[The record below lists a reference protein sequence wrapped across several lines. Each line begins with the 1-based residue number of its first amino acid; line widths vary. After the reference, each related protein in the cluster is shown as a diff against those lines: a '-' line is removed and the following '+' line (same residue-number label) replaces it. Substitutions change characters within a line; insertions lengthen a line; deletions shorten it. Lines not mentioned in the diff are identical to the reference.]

1 MVTFLYMTTIRK
13 PVAKTYCFSSP
24 TFGNRDAGLQ
34 QTQERQDLLVPNA
47 DANEEQRTR
56 LKPPRDL
63 FANKEQ
69 WPQRKATLDGTKSTT
84 ESADLTILVNDEVK
98 RQPPPASSTR
108 RKNLL
113 ILSQARSGSSL
124 LGELF
129 NNHPNIMYVFEPLHN
144 LHYVSKRSNVSF
156 KTETDSYGL
165 LCNKILDSFFK
176 CDFSNI
182 TNVLPLYSTTIFRLQ
197 SKALIGDYFC
207 NSTTNTVTLF
217 NFRKP
222 TICVP
227 LTNAP
232 LSKACTSYKHTV
244 LKVLSKR
251 LPNKTL
257 ESFRGLFEHPNG
269 GYDVK
274 IVNLVRDPRA
284 VVYSWMTL
292 AWIKNHR
299 NPGFRLN
306 VRKICQPIE
315 KNLRLGLS
323 PPEWL
328 QNRIKIIRYEDLVAN
343 TTEMTR
349 QLYSFAGFAWS
360 SDIEKWIEE
369 HQKIQKKHQENN
381 PYSTYRNGSVAVNKW
396 RTAPETFIRIVEEVC
411 GNIMDL
417 MGYKKMEDVGQR

>member
-1 MVTFLYMTTIRK
+1 MTTIARLLPK
-13 PVAKTYCFSSP
+13 SYRFNSS
-24 TFGNRDAGLQ
+24 TSRYREGGLQ
-34 QTQERQDLLVPNA
+34 GTQEGQIVADNA
-47 DANEEQRTR
+47 KEEQPKKPKPRTTQ
-56 LKPPRDL
+56 LTTPSEL
-63 FANKEQ
+63 LANQKQ
-69 WPQRKATLDGTKSTT
+69 TPQSQATLNGTKSATK
-84 ESADLTILVNDEVK
+84 SADLSRVKDEVK
-98 RQPPPASSTR
+98 RQPPAASSTR
-108 RKNLL
+108 RRNLL
-113 ILSQARSGSSL
+113 ILSQGRGGSSF

-129 NNHPNIMYVFEPLHN
+129 NNHPDIVYVFEPLN
-144 LHYVSKRSNVSF
+144 TAQDLLKVNVF
-156 KTETDSYGL
+156 FQKPTDVYGL

-182 TNVLPLYSTTIFRLQ
+182 TNTLPLFSRTAFRLR
-197 SKALIGDYFC
+197 SEALIGHFFC
-207 NSTTNTVTLF
+207 TDRRPKNYIGL
-217 NFRKP
+217 RDPKK
-222 TICVP
+222 CAP
-227 LTNAP
+227 LTNTL

-244 LKVLSKR
+244 VKILSTR
-251 LPNKTL
+251 LPNETL

-284 VVYSWMTL
+284 VVYSWVTL

-343 TTEMTR
+343 TTEVSR

-369 HQKIQKKHQENN
+369 HQKIQNKDQENN
-381 PYSTYRNGSVAVNKW
+381 PYSIYKDGSVVVNKW
-396 RTAPETFIRIVEEVC
+396 RNAPETLIRIVEEVY

-417 MGYKKMEDVGQR
+417 MGYQKWKKDTRDK